1 MNSEEILY
9 LVIFILSINFIID
22 IVVGVLNY
30 FNFDSKVPDNVKDIY
45 DKKEYENSQ
54 KYKKDNFK
62 FELISASFSFVV
74 LLTVLINGY
83 FGKLDSIIR
92 NYTFENEISL
102 SLIFFMSIFLLN
114 DILSLPFQ
122 LYRNFVIEE
131 KFGFNKMSI
140 STFMLDKIKG
150 YLITTIIG
158 SIILIPIL
166 LFIMLYPKS
175 FWIYSW
181 IVVSLFMVFVNM
193 FYTSLILPLFN
204 KLVPLEEG
212 DLKNSLNQY
221 AKSIGFSLSNI
232 FIINGSKRSN
242 KANAFFS
249 GFGKNKKIVLY
260 DTLIKNHSTSELVA
274 VLAHEVGHY
283 KLNHVITNMLI
294 LILSTGLMLFLM
306 SKFLFNSEVSY
317 ALGGKISFRH
327 LEIIAFL
334 ILYTPISRLISVFV
348 YMKSRKNEY
357 EADFYAVNT
366 YKKNALVSAL
376 RKLSKDNLSNLTPHP
391 VYEFIN
397 YSHPSLSKRLKSINK
412 I

>member
-9 LVIFILSINFIID
+9 LIIFILSINFIID

-45 DKKEYENSQ
+45 DKKEYEKSQ

-242 KANAFFS
+242 KANQPR
-249 GFGKNKKIVLY
+249 
-260 DTLIKNHSTSELVA
+260 NH
-274 VLAHEVGHY
+274 
-283 KLNHVITNMLI
+283 
-294 LILSTGLMLFLM
+294 
-306 SKFLFNSEVSY
+306 
-317 ALGGKISFRH
+317 
-327 LEIIAFL
+327 
-334 ILYTPISRLISVFV
+334 
-348 YMKSRKNEY
+348 
-357 EADFYAVNT
+357 
-366 YKKNALVSAL
+366 
-376 RKLSKDNLSNLTPHP
+376 
-391 VYEFIN
+391 
-397 YSHPSLSKRLKSINK
+397 
-412 I
+412 

>member
-45 DKKEYENSQ
+45 DKKEYEKSQ